1 MAGAPHDETKS
12 AELRAMRIGV
22 VGAGAM
28 GSGIAQIAATFGHT
42 VIISDAQAGAT
53 DRAMTSIARNLARS
67 VEKGRLTAGD
77 SKAILERIYSASLD
91 GFTGCGFVIEAVVED
106 LAVKRDLFALLD
118 KILVPDAIL
127 ATNTSS
133 LSVTAIARGC
143 SRPQRVVG
151 VHFFN
156 PPTVL
161 PLVEIVPGLAT
172 DQSVAE
178 AAQVL
183 VEAWGKIAVVASDTP
198 GFIVNRIARPFYGE
212 ALRIYE
218 EGIADM
224 ATIDWAMRELGGFRM
239 GPFELMD
246 FIGNDINLAATK
258 SVYEAT
264 FNDSRFRPTLTQQR
278 MVDAGFLGRKTG
290 RGYYDYADGVEMPE
304 PTRNDELGQ
313 LIFRRILSM
322 LINQA
327 ADALYLRIASAHDI
341 DQAMKLGVNY
351 PKGLLEWAD
360 EIGIAETVKWLSA
373 LHDFYGEERYRPS
386 PLLKTMAADGYTFFN
401 STENAEMKLRGRA

>member
-1 MAGAPHDETKS
+1 MNLSRDT
-12 AELRAMRIGV
+12 IVGV
-22 VGAGAM
+22 IGAGAM
-28 GSGIAQIAATFGHT
+28 GSGIAQVAATNGHRVLLFDNET
-42 VIISDAQAGAT
+42 EALT
-53 DRAMTSIARNLARS
+53 RARASIQKNLDRS
-67 VEKGRLTAGD
+67 VEKNRLTKNEANAVHSRIETSTGSYESLADAG
-77 SKAILERIYSASLD
+77 L
-91 GFTGCGFVIEAVVED
+91 VIEAIVED
-106 LAVKRDLFALLD
+106 LGTKRNLFATLD
-118 KILVPDAIL
+118 RVVKSDTVL

-133 LSVTAIARGC
+133 LSVTAIARA
-143 SRPQRVVG
+143 STRPERVLG

-172 DQSVAE
+172 SSDVTERTQS
-178 AAQVL
+178 L
-183 VEAWGKIAVVASDTP
+183 VDAWGKKTVIASDTP

-224 ATIDWAMRELGGFRM
+224 ATIDWAMKELGGFRM

-246 FIGNDINLAATK
+246 FIGNDVNFAATK

-264 FNDSRFRPTLTQQR
+264 FHDSRFRPTLTQQR
-278 MVDAGFLGRKTG
+278 LYDAGFFGRKSG
-290 RGYYDYADGVEMPE
+290 RGYYDYAPGATMPE
-304 PTRNDELGQ
+304 PNRDPELGQ

-341 DQAMKLGVNY
+341 DLAMTLGVNY
-351 PKGLLEWAD
+351 PKGLLAWAD
-360 EIGIAETVKWLSA
+360 ELGIPETVKWLSA
-373 LHDFYGEERYRPS
+373 LQDFYGEERYRPS
-386 PLLKTMAADGYTFFN
+386 PLLKTMAGDGYTFF
-401 STENAEMKLRGRA
+401 

>member
-1 MAGAPHDETKS
+1 MTSLSRDTVV
-12 AELRAMRIGV
+12 GV

-28 GSGIAQIAATFGHT
+28 GSGIAQLAATNGHK
-42 VIISDAQAGAT
+42 VLLFDQDASAL
-53 DRAMTSIARNLARS
+53 DRAMASIEKNLARS
-67 VEKGRLTAGD
+67 VEKNRITGDHGAEIRNRISTAGWETD
-77 SKAILERIYSASLD
+77 GADAYADLKNAGLVIEAIIESLEVKRALFASLD
-91 GFTGCGFVIEAVVED
+91 KVV
-106 LAVKRDLFALLD
+106 A
-118 KILVPDAIL
+118 PDAIL

-133 LSVTAIARGC
+133 LSITAIARA
-143 SRPQRVVG
+143 SLRPERVLG
-151 VHFFN
+151 IHFFN

-172 DQSVAE
+172 SQEVTDASRSLME
-178 AAQVL
+178 
-183 VEAWGKIAVVASDTP
+183 EWGRKPVVASDTP

-224 ATIDWAMRELGGFRM
+224 ATIDWAMKEIGGFRM

-246 FIGNDINLAATK
+246 FIGNDVNFAATR

-264 FNDSRFRPTLTQQR
+264 FHDARFRPTLTQQR
-278 MVDAGFLGRKTG
+278 LFDAGFFGRKTG
-290 RGYYDYADGVEMPE
+290 RGYYDYSPGVTMPE
-304 PTRNDELGQ
+304 PNQDRELGE

-341 DQAMKLGVNY
+341 DTAMTLGVNY
-351 PKGLLEWAD
+351 PKGLLGWAD
-360 EIGIAETVKWLSA
+360 ELGIPETVKWLSA
-373 LHDFYGEERYRPS
+373 LQDFYGEERYRPS
-386 PLLKTMAADGYTFFN
+386 PLLKTMAADGFTFF
-401 STENAEMKLRGRA
+401 ST

>member
-1 MAGAPHDETKS
+1 MNSNNELSPETIV
-12 AELRAMRIGV
+12 AVI
-22 VGAGAM
+22 GAGAM
-28 GSGIAQIAATFGHT
+28 GSGIAQVAATYGHK
-42 VIISDAQAGAT
+42 VLLFDQDESAL
-53 DRAMTSIARNLARS
+53 DRARSSIEKNLARS
-67 VEKGRLTAGD
+67 VEKNRLQSSEAD
-77 SKAILERIYSASLD
+77 AIKTRIESVVGTSYNSLD
-91 GFTGCGFVIEAVVED
+91 KAGLVIEAIVED
-106 LAVKRDLFALLD
+106 LGTKRNLFATLD
-118 KILVPDAIL
+118 RIVDPDAVL

-133 LSVTAIARGC
+133 LSVTAIARA
-143 SRPQRVVG
+143 STRPERVLG

-172 DQSVAE
+172 SADVTTKTQ
-178 AAQVL
+178 QL
-183 VEAWGKIAVVASDTP
+183 VDAWGKKTVIASDTP

-224 ATIDWAMRELGGFRM
+224 ATIDWAMKEIGGFRM

-246 FIGNDINLAATK
+246 FIGNDVNFAATK

-264 FNDSRFRPTLTQQR
+264 FHDSRFRPTLTQQR
-278 MVDAGFLGRKTG
+278 LFDAGFFGRKSG
-290 RGYYDYADGVEMPE
+290 RGYYDYSPGATMPE
-304 PTRNDELGQ
+304 PNRDSELGQ

-341 DQAMKLGVNY
+341 DLAMTLGVNY
-351 PKGLLEWAD
+351 PKGLLAWAD
-360 EIGIAETVKWLSA
+360 ELGIPETVKWLSA
-373 LHDFYGEERYRPS
+373 LQDFYGEERYRPS
-386 PLLKTMAADGYTFFN
+386 PLLKTMAADGFTFF
-401 STENAEMKLRGRA
+401 ST